1 MLPRLK
7 LTQDERAEAF
17 RILRRYVADKSSIVN
32 TAAGER
38 EEVRLEGLIP
48 FRFILIDPDW
58 VCPGDLVEWSA
69 RPSTEVNGR
78 QPGYLSAA

>member
-7 LTQDERAEAF
+7 LTQNERAKAI
-17 RILRRYVADKSSIVN
+17 RILRRYVADKSSIVK
-32 TAAGER
+32 TAAEEH
-38 EEVRLEGLIP
+38 EEVRPERLKP
-48 FRFILIDPDW
+48 CRFILIEPNW

-69 RPSTEVNGR
+69 RPNTEVNGR